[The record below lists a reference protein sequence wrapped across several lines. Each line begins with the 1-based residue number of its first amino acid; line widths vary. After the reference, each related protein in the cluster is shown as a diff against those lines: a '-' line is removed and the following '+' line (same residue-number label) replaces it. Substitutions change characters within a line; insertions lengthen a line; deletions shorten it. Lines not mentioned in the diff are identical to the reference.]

1 MTALTDL
8 AAPAKLNLFLH
19 VTGRKPDGYH
29 LMQSAFLLID
39 WCDVLH
45 IDLIQGGQIEREDL
59 GPPLPAD
66 DLIVRAA
73 RLLQQASACSLGAH
87 IAIDKRLPAMAGLG
101 GGSSDAATT
110 LIALNRLWGLGWK
123 RPQLAQLGLQLGA
136 DVPFFIFGRH
146 AWAEGIGEQL
156 TPLDLPRQRWVVV
169 KPPSGL
175 STAAIFGDPHLNR
188 SHKSVTISDFVAQPY
203 GFGQNDL
210 QQVAERLCPDVLAA
224 LDWLRALGLKPRMT
238 GSGSAVFAPIE
249 ASLVLPPAPAG
260 WVVHQCHNLEHHPLL
275 GWCSSDE

>member
-1 MTALTDL
+1 MNALHDL

-19 VTGRKPDGYH
+19 VTGRRPDGYH
-29 LMQSAFLLID
+29 LMQSAFMLID

-45 IDLIQGGQIEREDL
+45 IDLIRGGQIERQDL
-59 GPPLPAD
+59 GMSLPAD

-73 RLLQQASACSLGAH
+73 RLLQQASGTRMGAR
-87 IAIDKRLPAMAGLG
+87 IAIDKRLPTMAGLG

-110 LIALNRLWGLGWK
+110 LLALNRLWGLDWS
-123 RPQLAQLGLQLGA
+123 RQQLGALGLKLGA

-146 AWAEGIGEQL
+146 AWAEGVGDEL

-169 KPPSGL
+169 KPAAGL
-175 STAAIFGDPHLNR
+175 STAAIFSAPDLER
-188 SHKSVTISDFVAQPY
+188 SHKSVTISDFVAHPF

-210 QQVAERLCPDVLAA
+210 QQVAQRLCPDVLAA
-224 LDWLRALGLKPRMT
+224 LNWLQALGLKPRMT
-238 GSGSAVFAPIE
+238 GSGSAVFA
-249 ASLVLPPAPAG
+249 LVNESMVVPPAPAG
-260 WVVHQCHNLEHHPLL
+260 WTVLMCRNLDCHPLM

>member
-1 MTALTDL
+1 LVASPPRAQSRLVGRSPNQHTRPSSCHTPATLASHRVDHGAEQGGAMTALTDL

-110 LIALNRLWGLGWK
+110 LIA
-123 RPQLAQLGLQLGA
+123 
-136 DVPFFIFGRH
+136 
-146 AWAEGIGEQL
+146 
-156 TPLDLPRQRWVVV
+156 
-169 KPPSGL
+169 
-175 STAAIFGDPHLNR
+175 
-188 SHKSVTISDFVAQPY
+188 
-203 GFGQNDL
+203 
-210 QQVAERLCPDVLAA
+210 
-224 LDWLRALGLKPRMT
+224 
-238 GSGSAVFAPIE
+238 
-249 ASLVLPPAPAG
+249 
-260 WVVHQCHNLEHHPLL
+260 
-275 GWCSSDE
+275 